1 MFIVLIGSEDAKP
14 FKIFDKVD
22 IVGIF
27 FSGGDPDLK
36 TTVTINTAEN
46 FYSILRRGIMGIYG
60 RDVTTRDGWY
70 G

>member
-46 FYSILRRGIMGIYG
+46 FYSILRRGIMGIYYSVSEAHLH
-60 RDVTTRDGWY
+60 R
-70 G
+70 